1 MTGKRIRR
9 ISLYA
14 TIFFL
19 AVAIL
24 NLYKGSYN
32 EFGGSEDI
40 QNYDLTNSDGG
51 LQFID
56 PTAYVFEREYNLE
69 GEEEKV
75 DTAPEPLKDLEKEKK
90 VLVEKAPEPKKK
102 LKVLAS
108 GKYVVKKGDTLER
121 IAKKN
126 GIKVKTILDNN
137 PDIKRK
143 LKIGQELNLPSKDG
157 IYYVVKDGETLS
169 SIAKKYNVSVK
180 SIMAVNSLKKKRV
193 KLNQKIF
200 IENPDFEVAK
210 VVEIKRLEKESK
222 KLAKKSRRE
231 KLAEKIFEE
240 EKEEIRDSGVAFKW
254 PCRWKGVSSPYG
266 SRKHPVLRR
275 YIFHEG
281 VDLQGKTGDEV
292 WAAKDGVVT
301 HAGWMSGYGKL
312 IIIDHGNGYTTR
324 YGHLSSINVS
334 VGASVSSGDLIG
346 EVGSTGRSTGP
357 HLHFEIRKNGRTVD
371 PMKYR

>member
-9 ISLYA
+9 ISLYV

-32 EFGGSEDI
+32 EFGGSEDV

-51 LQFID
+51 LQLID
-56 PTAYVFEREYNLE
+56 PSAYVFEREYNLE

-75 DTAPEPLKDLEKEKK
+75 DTAPEPLKKLEKEKK
-90 VLVEKAPEPKKK
+90 ALAKKEEESKKK

-108 GKYVVKKGDTLER
+108 GKYIVKKGDTLER

-126 GIKVKTILDNN
+126 GIKVKTILENN
-137 PDIKRK
+137 PDIKKK

-157 IYYVVKDGETLS
+157 IYYVVKRG
-169 SIAKKYNVSVK
+169 
-180 SIMAVNSLKKKRV
+180 
-193 KLNQKIF
+193 
-200 IENPDFEVAK
+200 
-210 VVEIKRLEKESK
+210 EKESK

-240 EKEEIRDSGVAFKW
+240 EKEEIRESGIAFKW

-281 VDLQGKTGDEV
+281 VDLQGRTGDEV

-301 HAGWMSGYGKL
+301 YAGWMSGYGKL
-312 IIIDHGNGYTTR
+312 IIVDHGNGYTTR

-334 VGASVSSGDLIG
+334 VGSSVNSGDFIG
-346 EVGSTGRSTGP
+346 EIGSTGRSTGP

>member
-32 EFGGSEDI
+32 EFGGSEDL

-69 GEEEKV
+69 GDEEKV
-75 DTAPEPLKDLEKEKK
+75 DTAPEPVKELEKEKK
-90 VLVEKAPEPKKK
+90 ALAKKEAEKKKK

-108 GKYVVKKGDTLER
+108 GKYIVKKGDTLER

-126 GIKVKTILDNN
+126 GIKVKTILENN
-137 PDIKRK
+137 PDIKKK
-143 LKIGQELNLPSKDG
+143 LKVGQELTLPSKDG
-157 IYYVVKDGETLS
+157 IYYVVKKGETLS

-180 SIMAVNSLKKKRV
+180 SIVAANSLNKKRV

-200 IENPDFEVAK
+200 MLLLSVPVIR
-210 VVEIKRLEKESK
+210 IIQKRCVRADKCIL
-222 KLAKKSRRE
+222 
-231 KLAEKIFEE
+231 F
-240 EKEEIRDSGVAFKW
+240 
-254 PCRWKGVSSPYG
+254 
-266 SRKHPVLRR
+266 
-275 YIFHEG
+275 
-281 VDLQGKTGDEV
+281 
-292 WAAKDGVVT
+292 
-301 HAGWMSGYGKL
+301 
-312 IIIDHGNGYTTR
+312 
-324 YGHLSSINVS
+324 
-334 VGASVSSGDLIG
+334 
-346 EVGSTGRSTGP
+346 
-357 HLHFEIRKNGRTVD
+357 
-371 PMKYR
+371 